1 MHSIGQTILQSVAR
15 FLCDSLA
22 CGNKQWRSRTGRT
35 ILGLTAACISDHRA
49 WSLCKPL
56 FTIYWLVACL
66 LTCCSS
72 FRTET
77 ANDIHHSRLRSRD
90 LTDDD
95 DDEDQTDTIDLSH
108 ELAVRESLTHFARGG
123 GGGGGITST
132 WRQADRDADHNHSG
146 I

>member
-1 MHSIGQTILQSVAR
+1 
-15 FLCDSLA
+15 
-22 CGNKQWRSRTGRT
+22 
-35 ILGLTAACISDHRA
+35 
-49 WSLCKPL
+49 
-56 FTIYWLVACL
+56 
-66 LTCCSS
+66 
-72 FRTET
+72 
-77 ANDIHHSRLRSRD
+77 LRSRD

-123 GGGGGITST
+123 GGITST